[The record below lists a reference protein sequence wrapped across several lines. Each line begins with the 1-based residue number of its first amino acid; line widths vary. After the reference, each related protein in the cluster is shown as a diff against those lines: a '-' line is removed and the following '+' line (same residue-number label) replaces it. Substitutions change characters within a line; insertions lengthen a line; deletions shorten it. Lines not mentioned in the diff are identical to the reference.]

1 MQFDH
6 RPTPPAT
13 PTTPTHR
20 LRDVKPTARA
30 EVIIGGS
37 LSAELKRAAANS
49 PRKGTVHRAN
59 GVGLGGGGAGGW
71 SDGAGGGTGTSQPAL
86 SHPRRV
92 DFHPPPASGLLVQ
105 VDDNFAHLRPT
116 PAASTGARLL
126 TAFKGFDNEQFLK
139 THRLLLTLVA
149 YGVLIGVSVGG
160 FLWWVLEPSALGCRA
175 AGFSSVYC
183 RRVHHFR

>member
-1 MQFDH
+1 MH
-6 RPTPPAT
+6 KVRSPSRHS
-13 PTTPTHR
+13 PTHR
-20 LRDVKPTARA
+20 LRDAALAVRT

-49 PRKGTVHRAN
+49 PRRAAAPRVN
-59 GVGLGGGGAGGW
+59 GLAFGGGGPSSWSGGAGG
-71 SDGAGGGTGTSQPAL
+71 ATSISEPAR
-86 SHPRRV
+86 SHPRHV
-92 DFHPPPASGLLVQ
+92 DFHPPPAGRLMVK
-105 VDDNFAHLRPT
+105 VDDNFTHLRPT
-116 PAASTGARLL
+116 PGASTGANLL
-126 TAFKGFDNEQFLK
+126 TSFKAFDYQQFFK
-139 THRLLLTLVA
+139 THRLLLMLIA